1 MDESQQMEAAR
12 QAATKGSK
20 VHGIGL
26 VPGHPRLCFRCR
38 QPILE
43 FDLWAKYT
51 SPADPPGYAVYSIL
65 FHQRCDGAGTA
76 TNVTTLCA

>member
-1 MDESQQMEAAR
+1 MDESKQLEAAR
-12 QAATKGSK
+12 KAAPQGSK
-20 VHGIGL
+20 VYGIGRL
-26 VPGHPRLCFRCR
+26 PGNPRLCFRCL

-76 TNVTTLCA
+76 TNVTTLSA